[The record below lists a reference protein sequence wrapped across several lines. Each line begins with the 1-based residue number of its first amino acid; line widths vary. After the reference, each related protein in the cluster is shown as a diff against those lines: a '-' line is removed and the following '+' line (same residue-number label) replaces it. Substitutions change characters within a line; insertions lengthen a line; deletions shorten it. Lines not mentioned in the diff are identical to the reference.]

1 MTQWVNQ
8 SLSPHSPCK
17 KSGGAA
23 HTFNHNTVDCRDLLA
38 VNFVVGLKK
47 RPCLK
52 EMSQREIDKTLVDAF
67 IFSVY
72 IHLKVCTYEHTLAH
86 TCTTQRR

>member
-1 MTQWVNQ
+1 MTQWENW

-23 HTFNHNTVDCRDLLA
+23 HTCNHNTVDCWDLLA

-47 RPCLK
+47 DPVSRK
-52 EMSQREIDKTLVDAF
+52 
-67 IFSVY
+67 
-72 IHLKVCTYEHTLAH
+72 
-86 TCTTQRR
+86 